1 MFALGARARAR
12 PTSWI
17 RPAGRPADTLI
28 STRALDFQPFRMP
41 KFAIC
46 SIKNTKNIQKS
57 QKIQKTQWFSMISI
71 KNNGNIVFFVF
82 FVFFC
87 IF

>member
-1 MFALGARARAR
+1 MLALGARARAR

-28 STRALDFQPFRMP
+28 STRAPDFQPFRVP
-41 KFAIC
+41 KFAIF
-46 SIKNTKNIQKS
+46 SIKQQKT
-57 QKIQKTQWFSMISI
+57 QKTQKTQWFSMISI
-71 KNNGNIVFFVF
+71 KNNGNLVFFVF